1 MIDIQEITKTYFLGD
16 VRVEALR
23 GISMNIAEGQFVAVI
38 GSSGSGKSTLMHIL
52 GCLDR
57 PTNGKY
63 YFSGRDVSKL
73 SVDEQA
79 RIRNEQIGFVFQ
91 SFNLLPRTP
100 AIENVELPLLY
111 GAEKLSRSH
120 RKDRASKALD
130 AVGLSD
136 RADHHP
142 SQLSG
147 GQQQRVAIA
156 RALLNEPDIL
166 LADEPTGNLDS
177 RTSID
182 IMQTFQ
188 KLNKEQGL
196 TIIIITHERIIAE
209 YASRIIELADG
220 KILSDDVTSQS
231 SESKL

>member
-1 MIDIQEITKTYFLGD
+1 M
-16 VRVEALR
+16 
-23 GISMNIAEGQFVAVI
+23 
-38 GSSGSGKSTLMHIL
+38 
-52 GCLDR
+52 
-57 PTNGKY
+57 
-63 YFSGRDVSKL
+63 
-73 SVDEQA
+73 
-79 RIRNEQIGFVFQ
+79 
-91 SFNLLPRTP
+91 
-100 AIENVELPLLY
+100 
-111 GAEKLSRSH
+111 
-120 RKDRASKALD
+120 
-130 AVGLSD
+130 
-136 RADHHP
+136 
-142 SQLSG
+142 
-147 GQQQRVAIA
+147 AIA